1 MKRAMILLLIGCGVG
16 LLSLV
21 VSQAN
26 ALKRSR
32 EVKAVAVA
40 SAPISPPLPQ
50 QANPIAPAVLAVAGL
65 PVTLTTGTAANSK
78 GFSELPSRINLTSI
92 ADITSANLV
101 MFEVDRTGKVQ
112 GIESWTRTFEPSAVK
127 TDQRTGARVV
137 DFDLRVRRRVNGQH
151 PLLLALESV
160 SSSNQTW
167 QADSATLLQ
176 AALTKASGKP
186 EILLPIQQKTD
197 PRAADYGMNHC
208 ARAFAIAVAFSKYS
222 DNAGGL
228 PGFSCDQQTRDFV
241 ITFGTAKAALA
252 Q

>member
-1 MKRAMILLLIGCGVG
+1 MKRAMILLVISCGVG
-16 LLSLV
+16 ALSLV

-26 ALKRSR
+26 ALKRTR
-32 EVKAVAVA
+32 EVKAAAVA
-40 SAPISPPLPQ
+40 SAPLTQLPQ
-50 QANPIAPAVLAVAGL
+50 QVIPIAPAVLAVAGL
-65 PVTLTTGTAANSK
+65 PVTLIASAATNDK

-92 ADITSANLV
+92 ADITSANFVL
-101 MFEVDRTGKVQ
+101 FEVDQLGKVQ
-112 GIESWTRTFEPSAVK
+112 GIESWTRTFEPDAVK
-127 TDQRTGARVV
+127 TDAKTGGRVV
-137 DFDLRVRRRVNGQH
+137 DLGLRIRRRVDGKRA
-151 PLLLALESV
+151 LLLALEAV

-167 QADSATLLQ
+167 QVDSSALLQ
-176 AALTKASGKP
+176 AALTKASGRP
-186 EILLPIQQKTD
+186 ELVLPVRQNAD

-241 ITFGTAKAALA
+241 ITYGTAKAALA